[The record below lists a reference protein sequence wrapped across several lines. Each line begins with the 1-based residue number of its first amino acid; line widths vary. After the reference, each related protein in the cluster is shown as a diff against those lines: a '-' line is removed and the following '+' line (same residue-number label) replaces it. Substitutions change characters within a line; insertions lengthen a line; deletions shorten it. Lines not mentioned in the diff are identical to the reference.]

1 MDATLI
7 IRRTD
12 GSQLFLDEKDY
23 RNFREVLAFLPGDY
37 SEDIFL
43 DGCIATAYHFE
54 TLPFKA
60 TVHLR
65 ITAGTPQQCGDHI
78 CRFFDYYLRLRY
90 DLHGSLTQYRII

>member
-7 IRRTD
+7 IRQTD
-12 GSQLFLDEKDY
+12 GSELFLDEKDY
-23 RNFREVLAFLPGDY
+23 RNFSEVLAFLPGDF

-54 TLPFKA
+54 MLPFKA

-65 ITAGTPQQCGDHI
+65 ITAGTPQQCGEHI
-78 CRFFDYYLRLRY
+78 CKFYDYYLRLRY
-90 DLHGSLTQYRII
+90 DLTGRQTEYRII

>member
-7 IRRTD
+7 IRMED
-12 GSQLFLDEKDY
+12 GSQLFRSEKDY
-23 RNFREVLAFLPGDY
+23 TNFREVLSFLPGDF

-54 TLPFKA
+54 MLPFRA

-65 ITAGTPQQCGDHI
+65 ITAGTAQQCGEHI

-90 DLHGSLTQYRII
+90 DLRGSLTQYRII